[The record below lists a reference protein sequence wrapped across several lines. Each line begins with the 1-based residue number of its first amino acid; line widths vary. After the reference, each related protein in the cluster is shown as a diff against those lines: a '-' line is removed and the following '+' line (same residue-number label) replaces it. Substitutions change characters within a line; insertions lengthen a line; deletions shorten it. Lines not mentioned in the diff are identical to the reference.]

1 MTVISLDN
9 IIYSLTYLLTYLQQ
23 LAHSVIG
30 LMHCH
35 VDATKSFKPD
45 AGMGQHQRTIG
56 VHYSVY
62 IAIAASGRPTLTTIL
77 TSRIAS

>member
-9 IIYSLTYLLTYLQQ
+9 NHLLTYLLTYLQQ
-23 LAHSVIG
+23 LAHCVIG

-56 VHYSVY
+56 VHYS
-62 IAIAASGRPTLTTIL
+62 LIL
-77 TSRIAS
+77 CRYSVCRC